1 MPRALVLA
9 VCVVIAGACAADDP
23 ITSPAVGADPTA
35 ITSTVLLD
43 AVDRTV
49 LEQVIEYPDTG
60 QAQITAAILDFPPGA
75 DTGWHYH
82 ETPLIAH
89 VLSGE
94 ITVTYDT
101 ADGQIERT
109 YRAGETL
116 VEAIGTHH
124 TGRNDG
130 DEVAR
135 LIVVFVGAE
144 GSTNSVG
151 L

>member
-1 MPRALVLA
+1 M
-9 VCVVIAGACAADDP
+9 
-23 ITSPAVGADPTA
+23 
-35 ITSTVLLD
+35 
-43 AVDRTV
+43 
-49 LEQVIEYPDTG
+49 
-60 QAQITAAILDFPPGA
+60 
-75 DTGWHYH
+75 
-82 ETPLIAH
+82 
-89 VLSGE
+89 LSGE